1 MAKQERAVRTRDTL
15 IRSAAEVFD
24 RDGISTASLTAI
36 SSRAGVSNG
45 ALHFHF
51 ASKAALVDVVEEVAL
66 TRLLAVTSS
75 TLPLGASHV
84 QLLVDVTHALADA
97 LRGDVVLRV
106 GFALSGE
113 TSRARRVDLRERWR
127 CWVEETLQQAEA
139 EGELCRGPR
148 SGTWVPPWW
157 PRPWDSRCS
166 GCGTRRGWRRRR
178 WRGSGGCCCRRWYRQ
193 YVSPESRPEGPGFRR
208 RWCDGAPVLRAVRR
222 TGASPVGCPGEPYR
236 NLGDVLRERLAAILC

>member
-1 MAKQERAVRTRDTL
+1 MTEQLMAKQERAVRTRDTL

-51 ASKAALVDVVEEVAL
+51 ASKAALVDVVEEAAL

-97 LRGDVVLRV
+97 LRADVVLRV

-139 EGELCRGPR
+139 EGELCRGAEIR
-148 SGTWVPPWW
+148 DVGTAVVAATVGFEVLGVRDSTWLAASTVARFWRLLLPSLVPAV
-157 PRPWDSRCS
+157 RLA
-166 GCGTRRGWRRRR
+166 GIEAGGTR
-178 WRGSGGCCCRRWYRQ
+178 
-193 YVSPESRPEGPGFRR
+193 SP
-208 RWCDGAPVLRAVRR
+208 
-222 TGASPVGCPGEPYR
+222 
-236 NLGDVLRERLAAILC
+236 